1 MPMSLGS
8 TFKSYGLA
16 AAIQEGKFNP
26 KEKFE
31 SGHRDIMG
39 SRISDWNKTGWGE
52 IPMSLGFTYSSNTLM
67 MHLQDLVGAD
77 KMKSW
82 YERFGFGK
90 STNGMFDGELKG
102 NIAWSNELQQKHQHS
117 VNRLQ

>member
-1 MPMSLGS
+1 
-8 TFKSYGLA
+8 
-16 AAIQEGKFNP
+16 
-26 KEKFE
+26 
-31 SGHRDIMG
+31 MG

-82 YERFGFGK
+82 YEK
-90 STNGMFDGELKG
+90 IWL
-102 NIAWSNELQQKHQHS
+102 
-117 VNRLQ
+117 

>member
-1 MPMSLGS
+1 
-8 TFKSYGLA
+8 
-16 AAIQEGKFNP
+16 
-26 KEKFE
+26 
-31 SGHRDIMG
+31 MG
-39 SRISDWNKTGWGE
+39 SRISDWNRVGWGE

-90 STNGMFDGELKG
+90 STKGMFDGEAPG
-102 NIAWSNELQQKHQHS
+102 QIGWSNELQQKHHHLDNQQ
-117 VNRLQ
+117 L